1 MCLRRVL
8 RMGKEL
14 PIIYIRGYAGNQGEV
29 EDTTDERNI
38 L

>member
-1 MCLRRVL
+1 
-8 RMGKEL
+8 MGKEL